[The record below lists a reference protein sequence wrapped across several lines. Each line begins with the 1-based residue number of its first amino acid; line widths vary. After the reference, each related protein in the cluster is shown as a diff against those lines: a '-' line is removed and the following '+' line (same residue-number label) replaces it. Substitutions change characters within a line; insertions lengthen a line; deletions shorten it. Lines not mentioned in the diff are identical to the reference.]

1 MLGDS
6 RLLAA
11 SINSRPR
18 EWLRSTEYIVV
29 TDHPGRERREPEAH
43 RHTSTQAH
51 RLPCPPGNSQPLRR
65 DQAPH
70 ASLTPRLPR
79 PASRPGLSTSAPVR
93 LCVGETSPGTA
104 ARQAFRQVTYTFHAG
119 RYASG
124 RLLTQRPRLAY
135 HSGPSMISLDLQIP
149 RLTATY
155 IRREPA
161 RAWTVLVLVHPTL

>member
-18 EWLRSTEYIVV
+18 EWLLSNKYGSSRKGEGRTGGTE
-29 TDHPGRERREPEAH
+29 ALK
-43 RHTSTQAH
+43 HTSTPSALQ
-51 RLPCPPGNSQPLRR
+51 PCCSFQPLRR

-79 PASRPGLSTSAPVR
+79 PASRPGFSTSAPVR

-104 ARQAFRQVTYTFHAG
+104 ARQASRQVTYTFHAG

-124 RLLTQRPRLAY
+124 RLLTQRPQLAH

-161 RAWTVLVLVHPTL
+161 RAWTALVLVHPTL